1 MGVGEYQ
8 VNPTRPDTVFSVSE
22 TLLCLRH
29 EHNTLERAGH
39 FVIHNENLQS
49 DTHILL
55 CGGSGK
61 LNHVSLILTMYIQ
74 SEPFKEIIV
83 EQGQNVL

>member
-1 MGVGEYQ
+1 MG
-8 VNPTRPDTVFSVSE
+8 SVSE

-29 EHNTLERAGH
+29 EQNTLERAGH

-55 CGGSGK
+55 CGGSE
-61 LNHVSLILTMYIQ
+61 Y
-74 SEPFKEIIV
+74 
-83 EQGQNVL
+83 